1 MTGKGIRRRICWL
14 FVNHLLPQGVCF
26 EARRKLL
33 NWAGYPVG
41 SGTRIAG
48 AMHVT
53 TELSI
58 GSDCWIGRN
67 FTCHGN
73 GSVTIGDRCD
83 IAPDVTVATGSHE
96 LGGADRRA
104 GQGYNCSVTVGS
116 GCWLGVRST
125 LLGGAAV
132 ADGCVVA
139 ACALVKGA
147 TERNTM
153 MGGVPARLL
162 RRLPDE
168 E

>member
-1 MTGKGIRRRICWL
+1 M
-14 FVNHLLPQGVCF
+14 
-26 EARRKLL
+26 
-33 NWAGYPVG
+33 
-41 SGTRIAG
+41 
-48 AMHVT
+48 
-53 TELSI
+53 
-58 GSDCWIGRN
+58 
-67 FTCHGN
+67 
-73 GSVTIGDRCD
+73 
-83 IAPDVTVATGSHE
+83 
-96 LGGADRRA
+96 
-104 GQGYNCSVTVGS
+104 TVGS

-153 MGGVPARLL
+153 LGGVPARLL